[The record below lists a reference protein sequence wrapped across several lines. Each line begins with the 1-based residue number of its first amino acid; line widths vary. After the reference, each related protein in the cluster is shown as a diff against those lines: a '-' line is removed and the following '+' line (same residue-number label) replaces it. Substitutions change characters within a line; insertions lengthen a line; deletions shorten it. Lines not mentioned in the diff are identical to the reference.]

1 MLENRPTE
9 NNWDSSGRSH
19 FFIFIALLSIVAVF
33 FYVAA
38 GRRANSY
45 FGSLGE
51 FASGSSWTAALVVRE
66 SISPLSSVGVGPLDE
81 YGGLDVNDPPPLEP
95 EQNEEADPGMMGSEN
110 EPQENEIELKEE
122 LPQWFEHTVQ
132 KGETLSTIS
141 SQYSISIEE
150 IARANELKDPHRL
163 NEGQLLLI
171 PTSSQDVF
179 SVLEEVRRRREEREN
194 RLKEAEPV
202 RTEEY
207 IIKEGDSLWSVANTY
222 NLDINTLF
230 GCNEL
235 KNPHLLKPGMKL
247 RIPNQDGIFYKV
259 KKGDTLE
266 NIAKHFGIYQE
277 TILSANAMSD
287 SSSLVVGMEI
297 FLPRAKPPVSLDKG
311 GPSGSVRSFRWPVS
325 GRINSGFGW
334 RHDPLSGRRNLH
346 TGIDIKAPIGRTV
359 RAAASGRVVHAGW
372 MGGYGRTV
380 VIDHGNGY
388 TTLYAHCS
396 ALLVKRGQRV
406 SSGDA
411 VGRVGSS
418 GRTTG
423 PHLHFEIRSNGS
435 SVNPLKLLR

>member
-9 NNWDSSGRSH
+9 NDEDSSSRSH
-19 FFIFIALLSIVAVF
+19 FFIFIALLSILAVF
-33 FYVAA
+33 FYIAA
-38 GRRANSY
+38 GRRANGY
-45 FGSLGE
+45 FGSFGE

-66 SISPLSSVGVGPLDE
+66 SISPLSSAGVGPLDE
-81 YGGLDVNDPPPLEP
+81 YGGLDVDDPPPLEP
-95 EQNEEADPGMMGSEN
+95 EQAEETDTETGSEN
-110 EPQENEIELKEE
+110 ESQENEIELKEE

-171 PTSSQDVF
+171 PASPQNAF
-179 SVLEEVRRRREEREN
+179 LVLEEVRRRREETERN
-194 RLKEAEPV
+194 LRRAEPV
-202 RTEEY
+202 KTEEY
-207 IIKEGDSLWSVANTY
+207 AIKDGDSLWSIANTY
-222 NLDINTLF
+222 GLDINTIF

-266 NIAKHFGIYQE
+266 GIAKRFGIYRE
-277 TILSANAMSD
+277 AILSANAIPD
-287 SSSLVVGMEI
+287 DSSLVVGLEI
-297 FLPRAKPPVSLDKG
+297 FLPRAKPLVSLDRG
-311 GPSGSVRSFRWPVS
+311 GLSGSVRSFRWPVS

-334 RHDPLSGRRNLH
+334 RRDPLSGRRDLH
-346 TGIDIKAPIGRTV
+346 TGIDIKAPNGRTV
-359 RAAASGRVVHAGW
+359 RAAASGRVVYAGW

-396 ALLVKRGQRV
+396 ALLTKRGQRV
-406 SSGDA
+406 SPGDT

-435 SVNPLKLLR
+435 PVNPLKLLR

>member
-1 MLENRPTE
+1 LLENRPTE
-9 NNWDSSGRSH
+9 NDEDSSSRLR
-19 FFIFIALLSIVAVF
+19 FFIFIALLSTVAIF

-38 GRRANSY
+38 GRRANGY
-45 FGSLGE
+45 FGSFEE
-51 FASGSSWTAALVVRE
+51 FASNSSWTAALVVKE
-66 SISPLSSVGVGPLDE
+66 SISPLSNAGVGPLDE
-81 YGGLDVNDPPPLEP
+81 YGGLDTSDPTPLEP
-95 EQNEEADPGMMGSEN
+95 EQTGEADTGTGSEN
-110 EPQENEIELKEE
+110 ESQENEIELKEE
-122 LPQWFEHTVQ
+122 LPQWLEHTVQ

-141 SQYSISIEE
+141 SQYSIPVED

-171 PTSSQDVF
+171 PTSPENAF
-179 SVLEEVRRRREEREN
+179 LVLEEVRRRREEIERN
-194 RLKEAEPV
+194 LRRAEPV
-202 RTEEY
+202 KTEEY
-207 IIKEGDSLWSVANTY
+207 AIKDGDSLWSIANTY
-222 NLDINTLF
+222 GLDINTIF

-266 NIAKHFGIYQE
+266 GIAKRFGIYRE
-277 TILSANAMSD
+277 AILSANAMSD

-297 FLPRAKPPVSLDKG
+297 FLPRAKPLVSLNRG
-311 GPSGSVRSFRWPVS
+311 GLSGNVRSFRWPVS

-334 RHDPLSGRRNLH
+334 RRDPLSGRRDLH
-346 TGIDIKAPIGRTV
+346 TGIDIKAPNGRTV

-418 GRTTG
+418 GRSTG
-423 PHLHFEIRSNGS
+423 PHLHFEIRSKGS
-435 SVNPLKLLR
+435 TVDPLKLLR

>member
-9 NNWDSSGRSH
+9 DKGNSSDRLR
-19 FFIFIALLSIVAVF
+19 FLIFIALFSVVAVF

-45 FGSLGE
+45 FGSFEE
-51 FASGSSWTAALVVRE
+51 FASDNSWTAASMVKE
-66 SISPLSSVGVGPLDE
+66 FASFFHSASAGVGPLDE
-81 YGGLDVNDPPPLEP
+81 YSGLAISDLPSLEFEQTGKAMETVGENDP
-95 EQNEEADPGMMGSEN
+95 QEE
-110 EPQENEIELKEE
+110 EIELEEE

-132 KGETLSTIS
+132 KGETLSAIS
-141 SQYSISIEE
+141 SRYGISIEE
-150 IARANELKDPHRL
+150 IARANELENLHRL
-163 NEGQLLLI
+163 DEGQLLLI
-171 PTSSQDVF
+171 PASPQNVF
-179 SVLEEVRRRREEREN
+179 LVLEEVRRRKEERESKL
-194 RLKEAEPV
+194 RRADPIK
-202 RTEEY
+202 TEEY
-207 IIKEGDSLWSVANTY
+207 TIKEGDSLWSVANIY

-266 NIAKHFGIYQE
+266 GIAKRFGIYQE
-277 TILSANAMSD
+277 AILSANAITD
-287 SSSLVVGMEI
+287 SSTLSIGMEI
-297 FLPRAKPPVSLDKG
+297 FLPRAKPLVSLDGSGFSG
-311 GPSGSVRSFRWPVS
+311 GVRVFRWPVS

-334 RHDPLSGRRNLH
+334 RRDPFSGRRSFH
-346 TGIDIKAPIGRTV
+346 TGIDISAPKGRTV

-388 TTLYAHCS
+388 TSLYAHCD
-396 ALLVKRGQRV
+396 AILVRRGQRV
-406 SSGDA
+406 SSGGA
-411 VGRVGSS
+411 IGRVGSS

-423 PHLHFEIRSNGS
+423 PHLHFEIRSKGS
-435 SVNPLKLLR
+435 PVNPLKLLR